1 MADPETEPMPNAC
14 LFLEDGERI
23 FRVHMS
29 APRLT
34 VGRSEKNDIVI
45 KSHEVEAEHA
55 EIAYLAPHFVLS
67 TSASIP
73 PSVNGKLLEGP
84 RRLYNGDVV
93 NIAGHTMTFVKIP
106 ATSDTVIQLAL
117 WGAGEEPYFLLLSR
131 PEFTLGYGKAD
142 IRIADEFLGS
152 PHCIIENFCAGVQFI
167 VPIDKE
173 RGVMI
178 AGSRIQR
185 RTRLH
190 DGDVIT
196 LGSTE
201 MAVRLHPRRSLPS
214 PTESLPLDGV
224 RRARIAED
232 LQEEA
237 HRAQIEKSSERVH
250 RRRMREIIQEADRDG
265 QRMVELVDG
274 FDEEE
279 GEGRYYLP
287 DEHGRRRP
295 VPVDAR
301 MEEEPGDGHTMVL
314 QVDGQGRAKKERY
327 YMPDSDEASRV
338 RERDAQMER
347 EGSRQTRMDI
357 PQAQEDD
364 PEDE

>member
-1 MADPETEPMPNAC
+1 MSDSETDLMPNAC

-29 APRLT
+29 EPRLT
-34 VGRSEKNDIVI
+34 IGRSEKNDIVI
-45 KSHEVEAEHA
+45 KSDEIEAEHA
-55 EIAYLAPHFVLS
+55 DISFLSPHFVLS
-67 TSASIP
+67 AHASIP

-84 RRLYNGDVV
+84 RRLYNGDVI
-93 NIAGHTMTFVKIP
+93 NIAGHTMTFVKVP
-106 ATSDTVIQLAL
+106 ATSDTVVQLAI

-131 PEFTLGYGKAD
+131 PEFTLGHGHSH

-152 PHCIIENFCAGVQFI
+152 PHCSIENFCAGVQFI
-167 VPIDKE
+167 VPIDEE
-173 RGVMI
+173 RGVMV

-190 DGDVIT
+190 DGDVLT

-201 MAVRLHPRRSLPS
+201 VAVRLHPRRSLPS

-224 RRARIAED
+224 RRARVADDLPREAEPS
-232 LQEEA
+232 QSTGSA
-237 HRAQIEKSSERVH
+237 ERVH

-265 QRMVELVDG
+265 ERMVEMVGG
-274 FDEEE
+274 FEEE
-279 GEGRYYLP
+279 DSDARYYLP
-287 DEHGRRRP
+287 DDSGRRRP

-314 QVDGQGRAKKERY
+314 QVDERGRAKRERY
-327 YMPDSDEASRV
+327 YMPDGDEASRV

-357 PQAQEDD
+357 PEVDEGD